1 MRRGDVC
8 VCVCVCCVHID
19 GSVPALVSIHTIIK
33 VNMDYMEDTC
43 ENDSLVM
50 RCMIRNEELS

>member
-1 MRRGDVC
+1 MRRGEC
-8 VCVCVCCVHID
+8 VCVCALLVD
-19 GSVPALVSIHTIIK
+19 GSVPALVSIRTTIK

-50 RCMIRNEELS
+50 WCMIRNEELS